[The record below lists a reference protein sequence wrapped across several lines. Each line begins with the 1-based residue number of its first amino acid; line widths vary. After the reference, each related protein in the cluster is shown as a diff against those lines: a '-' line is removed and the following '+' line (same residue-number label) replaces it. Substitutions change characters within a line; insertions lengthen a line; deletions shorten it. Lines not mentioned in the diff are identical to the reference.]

1 MVNLDTNRYSVPW
14 QYIGKEV
21 EIKKQFGMIR
31 VFYQSELIAS
41 HTIKIGKHINSVKY
55 EHYAGLVQQKHT
67 GIKPL
72 SETPLVEVRSLSVYE
87 LLSSVGGDIN
97 G

>member
-21 EIKKQFGMIR
+21 EVKKQFGMIR
-31 VFYQSELIAS
+31 VFYHSELIAS
-41 HTIKIGKHINSVKY
+41 HVIKTGKHINSIKS
-55 EHYAGLVQQKHT
+55 EHYAGLIYQKHADAE
-67 GIKPL
+67 PL
-72 SETPLVEVRSLSVYE
+72 AETPLVELRLLSVYE
-87 LLSSVGGDIN
+87 QLSSLGDHIN